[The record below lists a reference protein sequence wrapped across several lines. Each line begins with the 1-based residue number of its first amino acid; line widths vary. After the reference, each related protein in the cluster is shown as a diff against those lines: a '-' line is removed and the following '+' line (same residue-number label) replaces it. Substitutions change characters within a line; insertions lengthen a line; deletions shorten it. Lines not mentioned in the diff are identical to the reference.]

1 MKNINKN
8 FVVILLATSLFAS
21 SCKKDLN
28 VGNPNQP
35 TLQANVT
42 TDDGLIA
49 LTLGGVY
56 NNGLGNGKL
65 GWLGNSFFSLP
76 YGYSE
81 LLGDMVSA
89 EASNQIVNIV
99 NVPDY
104 FILDDLTKIAT
115 PSPTR
120 TVLRTNNNRASS
132 ASGVNPFYYHWVS
145 MYALNNACNT
155 VLDNIEKVTYSG
167 GDADSKK
174 KTIKAFCYWWKGYA
188 YGQIGSMYYAGLIN
202 DLPNQVNPNYVS
214 KEAIIAQSNSCY
226 NQATGLLT
234 SITST
239 PTYKDVMTQ
248 LIPTFCQVGNGGVLT
263 IDEFKRNINTMLARN
278 ILVNKLN
285 PFVNGN
291 LASTITGAS
300 ILSMT
305 AADWASVKTLTTD
318 GIRLGDKVFS
328 AHSTAANGF
337 TTAQS
342 GNVAANA
349 TGPNAGTTFKVSERF
364 LQNFRTGDLRKSNNF
379 NTSNIFSSAGSFG
392 TRYSQIDGGNG
403 ASGVYV
409 YGAKAVGAYEIY
421 MAGSFEE
428 NALMFAE
435 ANIMSGAVPAGV
447 TLINSVRTYQGSG
460 LVPLIT
466 TITQLQAMK
475 ELVSERRVSLV
486 YRGLSFYDSRRWGW
500 IYDISKGGGSYGN
513 TLISGA
519 SNTVNTNATINY
531 NFLDYWDVPADEYEL
546 NPPSSGSAPIKNP
559 N

>member
-1 MKNINKN
+1 MKKIIKK
-8 FVVILLATSLFAS
+8 VVLFLLTTVLLIT

-35 TLQANVT
+35 TIKDNVT
-42 TDDGLIA
+42 SEVGLIS

-56 NNGLGNGKL
+56 NNGLGNGNL
-65 GWLGNSFFSLP
+65 NWLGNSFFSLP

-89 EASNQIVNIV
+89 EASNQIVNII

-104 FILDDLTKIAT
+104 FILDNLTRITT

-155 VLDNIEKVTYSG
+155 VLENIEKVTYS

-202 DLPNQVNPNYVS
+202 DLPNQVNPNYVG
-214 KEAIIAQSNSCY
+214 KDAIIAQSNSCY
-226 NQATGLLT
+226 SQSASLLT
-234 SITST
+234 SISSAA
-239 PTYKDVMTQ
+239 TYTTVMTQ
-248 LIPTFCQVGNGGVLT
+248 LIPIFCQVGNGGVLT

-285 PFVNGN
+285 PFVNGS
-291 LASTITGAS
+291 LASTISGAS
-300 ILSMT
+300 ISLMT
-305 AADWASVKTLTTD
+305 AADWTSVKTLTTN
-318 GIRLGDKVFS
+318 GIGMGDKVFS

-337 TTAQS
+337 TSAQN
-342 GNVAANA
+342 GNVAANT

-364 LQNFRTGDLRKSNNF
+364 LQNFRVGDLRKLNNF
-379 NTSNIFSSAGSFG
+379 NTSNLFSSAGSFG

-403 ASGVYV
+403 AVGVYV
-409 YGAKAVGAYEIY
+409 YGSKAVGALEVY
-421 MAGSFEE
+421 MAGSYEE
-428 NALMFAE
+428 NALMLAE
-435 ANIMSGAVPAGV
+435 ANLMSGAVPACV

-460 LVPLIT
+460 LVPLAT
-466 TITQLQAMK
+466 TLTQLQAMK

-486 YRGLSFYDSRRWGW
+486 YRGLSYFDSRRWGW

-513 TLISGA
+513 TIISGA
-519 SNTVNTNATINY
+519 LNTVNTNATINY
-531 NFLDYWDVPADEYEL
+531 NFLDYWDVPADESEL
-546 NPPSSGSAPIKNP
+546 NPPAAGSAPIKNP